1 MSRSRKKV
9 CGGMICG
16 MYGRSRKWGKRKCHK
31 RFRAAIHH
39 GKLVFRMREVM
50 NTWDM
55 GGDGKMVYTWDK
67 NSDCYKKY
75 TRK

>member
-1 MSRSRKKV
+1 MGKKQ
-9 CGGMICG
+9 CH
-16 MYGRSRKWGKRKCHK
+16 GK
-31 RFRAAIHH
+31 FRAAVRS

-55 GGDGKMVYTWDK
+55 GGDGKWVYTWDK
-67 NSDCYKKY
+67 NDPSFERY

>member
-9 CGGMICG
+9 CAGMFTCG
-16 MYGRSRKWGKRKCHK
+16 CKSRKMGKKQCHGK
-31 RFRAAIHH
+31 FRVAVRS
-39 GKLVFRMREVM
+39 GKLVYRMREVM

-55 GGDGKMVYTWDK
+55 GGDGKCVYTWDK
-67 NSDCYKKY
+67 NHPCYEKY

>member
-9 CGGMICG
+9 CAGMFTCG
-16 MYGRSRKWGKRKCHK
+16 CKSRKMGKKQCHGK
-31 RFRAAIHH
+31 FRAAVRS
-39 GKLVFRMREVM
+39 GKLVYRMREVM

-55 GGDGKMVYTWDK
+55 GGDGKCVYTWDK
-67 NSDCYKKY
+67 NHPCYEKY